1 MIVNYPPSLIT
12 TFQEVV
18 TNVKTAKL
26 AELQTYDATIQDISF
41 LAGNVHEV
49 AKRMQ
54 EKTMDVTERKKQYPL
69 FILLLD
75 FTIERGKS
83 SFYGRANN
91 LNIIIANHT
100 LESYTSQ
107 QRDALNFENIL
118 RPLYYEF
125 LRQISKHPAFTEYTE
140 RKIPHNMTERYFW
153 GVDAQTKN
161 TLGKYID
168 AIDITNLS
176 LNINWNYCL
185 TPITS
190 NL

>member
-1 MIVNYPPSLIT
+1 MSVNYPPSLIT
-12 TFQEVV
+12 TFEEVV
-18 TNVKTAKL
+18 TNVKMAKL
-26 AELQTYDATIQDISF
+26 SDLQDYDPTIQNINF
-41 LAGNVHEV
+41 LAGNITEI
-49 AKRMQ
+49 AKRLQ
-54 EKTMDVTERKKQYPL
+54 ENTQNATQRPKQYPVFL
-69 FILLLD
+69 LLLD
-75 FTIERGKS
+75 FTVERGKS

-100 LESYTSQ
+100 KESYTAQ
-107 QRDALNFENIL
+107 ERDAKNFDNIL

-140 RKIPHNMTERYFW
+140 RQIPHNMTERYFW
-153 GVDAQTKN
+153 GIDEHTKN
-161 TLGKYID
+161 AFGKYID

-185 TPITS
+185 TPITN